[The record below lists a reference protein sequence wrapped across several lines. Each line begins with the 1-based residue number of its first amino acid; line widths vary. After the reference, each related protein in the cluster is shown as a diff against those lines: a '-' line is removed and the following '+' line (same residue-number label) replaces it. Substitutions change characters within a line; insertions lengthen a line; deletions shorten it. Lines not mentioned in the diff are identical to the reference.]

1 MRKSMKYVLSAI
13 TGAAAAL
20 IITAASQPDGFRM
33 GRSMEILV
41 NMLRDINLFYVDEV
55 DPDVLLSD
63 AAAGMVAHLDPYTD
77 YIPEKDMAA
86 FQLMTTGRYGGIGS
100 AIRQNNSGIIFAEPY
115 KDAPADKAGIVAGD
129 QIIEVSGRSA
139 AGMSVDSISSML
151 RGEPGTKIHLRVR
164 KFYTGDTVS
173 LDIKREIIGIPGIPY
188 YGMVNDTTGYILHS
202 EFTEDVSNDMRN
214 AIMKLKAQGAKSL
227 ILDYRNNGG
236 GIMQEAVKI
245 LSFFVPRGTEVV
257 SMRGRNVSENAA
269 FTTQNDP
276 IDTEI
281 PIVVLINNGTASA
294 AEIVAGALQDLDRGV
309 VMGRR
314 SFGKGLIQSTRP
326 VGYNSYLKITTAK
339 YYLPSGR
346 CIQAV
351 NYAAPQN
358 TVSGRAV
365 QIPDS
370 LITEFATRAGRKV
383 YDGGGVMPDVKLDA
397 DYVSSFAYKVF
408 GKGYIHDFVDSFMLK
423 NTDREII
430 PAEFS
435 LSDDDYAEFEVFMQD
450 KNVGWVSETKRLVEM
465 LKQTA
470 EEERYLQNVSEHI
483 DAIDAQLDDD
493 VQTGLELYRK
503 ELTDLIEN
511 EIILRRAY
519 GKGVIQHTIKTDTD
533 IRKAVELLQDRQH
546 YRQILASQDT
556 DKK

>member
-1 MRKSMKYVLSAI
+1 MRNSTKYVLSAI
-13 TGAAAAL
+13 IGAAAAL
-20 IITAASQPDGFRM
+20 IITAAAQPDGFRM

-77 YIPEKDMAA
+77 YIPEKDMEA

-139 AGMSVDSISSML
+139 AGMSADSISSLL

-164 KFYTGDTVS
+164 KFYTGDTVA
-173 LDIKREIIGIPGIPY
+173 LDLKREIIGIPGIPY
-188 YGMVNDTTGYILHS
+188 YGMVNDSTGYILHS

-214 AIMKLKAQGAKSL
+214 AVMNLKAQGAKSL

-257 SMRGRNVSENAA
+257 SMRGRNAAENAV

-276 IDTEI
+276 VDTEI

-351 NYAAPQN
+351 NYTPQAN
-358 TVSGRAV
+358 ASGKAS

-370 LITEFATRAGRKV
+370 LISEFATRAGRKV
-383 YDGGGVMPDVKLDA
+383 YDGGGVMPDLKLDA
-397 DYVSSFAYKVF
+397 EYVSSFAYKVY
-408 GKGYIHDFVDSFMLK
+408 GKGYIHDFVDTFMLK
-423 NTDREII
+423 NKDREIL
-430 PAEFS
+430 PGEFA
-435 LSDDDYAEFEVFMQD
+435 LSDQEYAEFEAFMQD

-470 EEERYLQNVSEHI
+470 EEERYLQNVSQHI
-483 DAIDAQLDDD
+483 EAIDSQLDDD

-519 GKGVIQHTIKTDTD
+519 GKGVIQHSIPSDTD
-533 IRKAVELLQDRQH
+533 IRNAVELLQDHNR
-546 YRQILASQDT
+546 YREILTSQDT
-556 DKK
+556 AKK